1 MIFGCF
7 KCKKEINE
15 KKLSDDNVQS
25 KENNADVP
33 IDDIDDLF
41 DQLISDDEKNLYF
54 KSYTKPRK

>member
-15 KKLSDDNVQS
+15 KKLSDDNIQS

-41 DQLISDDEKNLYF
+41 DQLISDMK
-54 KSYTKPRK
+54 KPLLQKLHKV